1 MPFSAAQAVAGELF
15 GVDAWYDDD
24 PTLTESLM

>member
-1 MPFSAAQAVAGELF
+1 MPFSAAQGVDDELF
-15 GVDAWYDDD
+15 GVDAWYDD